1 VRPWTSIIKPA
12 SDGLAK
18 FGSEFAAPDLTPQA
32 QSRSSRKW
40 RLTRNAILAHFI
52 DASARK
58 SIHFLQVAD
67 RTGRPESVTAPVG
80 DRASRRYPQ
89 NVGRVLIG
97 AVVVAI
103 VAAILFYFYS
113 QNCHA
118 KSAAQAQQ
126 ISEMSNRL
134 NQLQQ
139 DNDQLKGELAKVQD
153 EENKLNAQNTELLKA
168 IATFKATGKMPE
180 VPAYPPK

>member
-1 VRPWTSIIKPA
+1 MGK
-12 SDGLAK
+12 
-18 FGSEFAAPDLTPQA
+18 
-32 QSRSSRKW
+32 
-40 RLTRNAILAHFI
+40 
-52 DASARK
+52 
-58 SIHFLQVAD
+58 
-67 RTGRPESVTAPVG
+67 
-80 DRASRRYPQ
+80 
-89 NVGRVLIG
+89 VLIG

-113 QNCHA
+113 QSCQS

-126 ISEMSNRL
+126 LAEMSNRL

-168 IATFKATGKMPE
+168 IATFKATGKMPV